1 MKKCGVKFDIIAIS
15 ENWLKENDINDYNIS
30 NYQVT
35 HLVRKNKG
43 GGGVSIYVI
52 NSLLVKSCCYLSTVV
67 DGVMECVTVEIISK
81 AKNNVIVSCI
91 YRTPGSCI
99 TNFIEIISYLL
110 QKIKIKERRLYF
122 VGIIILT

>member
-1 MKKCGVKFDIIAIS
+1 MAIS
-15 ENWLKENDINDYNIS
+15 ENWLKENYINDYNIN

-52 NSLLVKSCCYLSTVV
+52 NSLLVKSCCYLSTVL
-67 DGVMECVTVEIISK
+67 DGVMECVTLEIISK

-99 TNFIEIISYLL
+99 SNFTEIISNLL
-110 QKIKIKERRLYF
+110 QKIKKTKER
-122 VGIIILT
+122 I